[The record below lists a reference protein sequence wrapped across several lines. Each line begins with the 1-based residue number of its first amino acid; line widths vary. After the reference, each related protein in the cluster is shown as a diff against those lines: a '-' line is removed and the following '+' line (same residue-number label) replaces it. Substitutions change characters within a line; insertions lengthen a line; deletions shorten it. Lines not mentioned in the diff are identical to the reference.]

1 MTSINLDELTRFARL
16 MEQALERGDR
26 IPEIK
31 GTEERKKFAMLG
43 SVATPEE
50 TPLLR
55 RWLDKMILED

>member
-1 MTSINLDELTRFARL
+1 MSTINLDELTRFAQL
-16 MEQALERGDR
+16 IEKALERGDR

-31 GTEERKKFAMLG
+31 ATEERKKFEMLG